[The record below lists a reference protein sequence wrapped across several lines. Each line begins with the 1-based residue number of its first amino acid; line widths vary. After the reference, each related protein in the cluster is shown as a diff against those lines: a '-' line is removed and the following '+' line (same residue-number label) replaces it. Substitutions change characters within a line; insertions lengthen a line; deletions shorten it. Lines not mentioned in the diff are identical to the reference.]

1 MGGHITLFVA
11 ILNAR
16 RKTPA
21 MSTSRERKPP
31 VGEPIG
37 RSMPHR
43 LIGHLRGNAVGYV
56 ALFAALGGTS
66 YAAVNLEPG
75 SVGSAAIARSAVTHS
90 KLAARSVTQTNLVK
104 HSLSAAVFK
113 AGTLKKIAGAN
124 GDNGAAGPTGPAGTN
139 GKAGPTGP
147 AGADGN
153 ASIVMRSQ
161 GTGTVTAPHGASTD
175 IPLSGATWTQGAND
189 LNLITGSV
197 TIKTPA
203 SCTGSF
209 GNSVLVSVD
218 GTTTTFGVAPNAP
231 VSSDVTVPIAV
242 GELMEPG
249 ASTPHQITAKL
260 ASSCTKDGEDYTV
273 TGAKLDVLSFH

>member
-1 MGGHITLFVA
+1 
-11 ILNAR
+11 
-16 RKTPA
+16 
-21 MSTSRERKPP
+21 MSTSRERKPS
-31 VGEPIG
+31 VGQSTD

-43 LIGHLRGNAVGYV
+43 IIGHLRANAVGYV

-75 SVGSAAIARSAVTHS
+75 SVRSAAIARGAVTHS
-90 KLAARSVTQTNLVK
+90 KLAERSVAEANLVK

-113 AGTLKKIAGAN
+113 AGTLETLRGAN
-124 GDNGAAGPTGPAGTN
+124 GGSGGAGPAGPG

-153 ASIVMRSQ
+153 ASVVMRSQ
-161 GTGTVTAPHGASTD
+161 GGGTVNAPHGASTD
-175 IPLSGATWTQGAND
+175 IPLSGATWTQGPND
-189 LNLITGSV
+189 LNLIVGSL

-209 GNSVLVSVD
+209 GNAVLVSVD
-218 GTTTTFGVAPNAP
+218 GTTATFGLAPNAP
-231 VSSDVTVPIAV
+231 VSSNVTVPIAV
-242 GELMEPG
+242 GNLMEPG
-249 ASTPHQITAKL
+249 AGTPHQITAKL
-260 ASSCTKDGEDYTV
+260 ANSCTKDGEDYTV

>member
-1 MGGHITLFVA
+1 
-11 ILNAR
+11 
-16 RKTPA
+16 

-31 VGEPIG
+31 VGESTDS
-37 RSMPHR
+37 SMPHR
-43 LIGHLRGNAVGYV
+43 IIGHLRGNAVGYV

-66 YAAVNLEPG
+66 YAAVNLDPG
-75 SVGSAAIARSAVTHS
+75 SVNSAAIAPGAVTHS
-90 KLAARSVTQTNLVK
+90 KLAARSVAETNLVR
-104 HSLSAAVFK
+104 HSLTAAVFK
-113 AGTLKKIAGAN
+113 AGTLKKMAGAN
-124 GDNGAAGPTGPAGTN
+124 GSAGGAGPTGPAGAN

-153 ASIVMRSQ
+153 ASVVMRSQ
-161 GTGTVTAPHGASTD
+161 GGGTVTAPHGAATD

-189 LNLITGSV
+189 LNLIAGSV

-209 GNSVLVSVD
+209 GNSVLLSVD
-218 GTTTTFGVAPNAP
+218 GTTTTFGVAPNVP
-231 VSSDVTVPIAV
+231 VSSTVTVPIAV
-242 GELMEPG
+242 GTVTEPG

-260 ASSCTKDGEDYTV
+260 ANSCTKSGEDYTV

>member
-1 MGGHITLFVA
+1 
-11 ILNAR
+11 
-16 RKTPA
+16 
-21 MSTSRERKPP
+21 MSTSRERKPR
-31 VGEPIG
+31 VGESTGWSMNG
-37 RSMPHR
+37 RI
-43 LIGHLRGNAVGYV
+43 IGHIRGNAVGYV

-66 YAAVNLEPG
+66 YAAVNLQPG
-75 SVGSAAIARSAVTHS
+75 SVRTAAIAPGAVTHS
-90 KLAARSVTQTNLVK
+90 RLAARSVTETNLLK

-113 AGTLKKIAGAN
+113 PGTIKKITGAN
-124 GDNGAAGPTGPAGTN
+124 GNSGAAGPTGPSGSN

-161 GTGTVTAPHGASTD
+161 AGGAVTAPHGAATD
-175 IPLSGATWTQGAND
+175 IPLNGATWTQGAND
-189 LNLITGSV
+189 LNLIAGSV

-209 GNSVLVSVD
+209 GNSFLLSVD
-218 GTTTTFGVAPNAP
+218 GVPATFGVAPNAP
-231 VSSDVTVPIAV
+231 VSTTMTIPIAV
-242 GELMEPG
+242 GSLMEPG

-260 ASSCTKDGEDYTV
+260 ANSCTKSGEDYTV

>member
-1 MGGHITLFVA
+1 
-11 ILNAR
+11 
-16 RKTPA
+16 
-21 MSTSRERKPP
+21 MSTSRERKPA
-31 VGEPIG
+31 VGETTR

-43 LIGHLRGNAVGYV
+43 IVGHLRGNAVGYV

-66 YAAVNLEPG
+66 YAAVNLKPG
-75 SVGSAAIARSAVTHS
+75 SVNSAAIARGAVIHS
-90 KLAARSVTQTNLVK
+90 KLAARSVTETNLVK
-104 HSLSAAVFK
+104 HSLTTSVFK
-113 AGTLKKIAGAN
+113 AGTLNKLAGVN
-124 GDNGAAGPTGPAGTN
+124 GEAGGAGPTGPAGAN

-161 GTGTVTAPHGASTD
+161 AGGSVTAPHGASTD

-189 LNLITGSV
+189 LNLIAGSV
-197 TIKTPA
+197 TIKTPP

-218 GTTTTFGVAPNAP
+218 GTTATFGVAPYAP
-231 VSSDVTVPIAV
+231 ASSSITVPIAV
-242 GELMEPG
+242 GSVMEPG
-249 ASTPHQITAKL
+249 AGTPHQITAKL
-260 ASSCTKDGEDYTV
+260 ANSCTKDGEDFTV